1 MKHSFGSDNHSGV
14 APEIMEA
21 IIEANEGFSVAYGD
35 DETTAKAIRIFK
47 EKLGENAEP
56 FFVFNG
62 TGANVTALKTLT
74 KSHNSILCPDTAHI
88 NVDECGAPEKATG
101 CKLIPLHSTDG
112 KVNPEEVRKELVN
125 FGVQHHSQVKVLSIS
140 QPTELGTLYTPGEI
154 RSLADLMHSYDCFLH
169 MDGSRIS
176 NAAAALGLPI
186 KSITADLGVDALSFG
201 GTKNGLLIGEAV
213 IFFKKPFAEDFP
225 YVRKQNTQLYSK
237 NRFIA
242 AQFIAYL
249 KDDLNLK
256 LARHSNE
263 MAKYLE
269 YKLQG
274 INEVKI
280 SRPVMTNA
288 VFAIIPEFLSD
299 DLMSTHNFSVWNE
312 ATNEVRWMCS
322 FNTAKEDVDN
332 FVSDIKQSIL
342 KSKA

>member
-1 MKHSFGSDNHSGV
+1 
-14 APEIMEA
+14 
-21 IIEANEGFSVAYGD
+21 
-35 DETTAKAIRIFK
+35 
-47 EKLGENAEP
+47 
-56 FFVFNG
+56 
-62 TGANVTALKTLT
+62 
-74 KSHNSILCPDTAHI
+74 
-88 NVDECGAPEKATG
+88 
-101 CKLIPLHSTDG
+101 
-112 KVNPEEVRKELVN
+112 
-125 FGVQHHSQVKVLSIS
+125 
-140 QPTELGTLYTPGEI
+140 
-154 RSLADLMHSYDCFLH
+154 

-237 NRFIA
+237 DRFIA

-249 KDDLNLK
+249 KDDLNLR

-288 VFAIIPEFLSD
+288 VFAIIPEFLSN
-299 DLMSTHNFSVWNE
+299 DLMSRHNFSVWNE

-332 FVSDIKQSIL
+332 FVRDIKQSIL
-342 KSKA
+342 KYKP